1 MHGAAVPVILIGLLL
16 LWPAMPAAAAV
27 VIEKLTAR
35 PIPARSAKGYPQ
47 EFEFEVTIKDR
58 GMSRILGCDT
68 MLEFGDGTPD
78 AQQHFMDGGARK
90 TLVRHVYEA
99 PGTYSVVVRGR
110 AVVGGRACDEERR
123 AQVTVIG
130 EPPAPEG
137 SAAAEAPPPTIGC
150 PAGWSLVPGSQSG
163 YRFKCRSE
171 RTTPKIECQG
181 GTKYFEQD
189 GMIGCQ

>member
-1 MHGAAVPVILIGLLL
+1 MHSAAVPVILVGLLL

-110 AVVGGRACDEERR
+110 VAGGGRACDGERR
-123 AQVTVIG
+123 AQVTVVG
-130 EPPAPEG
+130 EQPAPEG
-137 SAAAEAPPPTIGC
+137 TAPGAASPVIAGC

-163 YRFKCRSE
+163 YRFKCRPE